1 MAQIADSLL
10 LPFADA
16 CGLLN
21 LPRKTNGCNRIT
33 VPFMAP
39 LAAGAGQQLLPLLC
53 LRNDLPF
60 RCCGHGAATGER
72 DVQWLPAV
80 GLEAEKS
87 MFIFLLAGNN
97 SSK

>member
-1 MAQIADSLL
+1 M
-10 LPFADA
+10 
-16 CGLLN
+16 
-21 LPRKTNGCNRIT
+21 
-33 VPFMAP
+33 PFMAP
-39 LAAGAGQQLLPLLC
+39 FAARAGQELLPLLC

-60 RCCGHGAATGER
+60 RYSGHGAATGER

-87 MFIFLLAGNN
+87 MFIFLLAWNN